1 MCFRVE
7 LSKRTVRFLVPDPFV
22 LIRKIAIP
30 KDINEEEIRGY
41 IYGNWTS
48 IHMPFEEPEF
58 DYFLQENSDSE
69 TNDLLLFAAP
79 ENVILE

>member
-1 MCFRVE
+1 M
-7 LSKRTVRFLVPDPFV
+7 
-22 LIRKIAIP
+22 
-30 KDINEEEIRGY
+30 EIG
-41 IYGNWTS
+41 TS

-79 ENVILE
+79 ENVVLE